1 VATVGFDLDLTLC
14 DTRPGIVAAFAALA
28 AESGVAVDGELI
40 VTRLGPKLETELAN
54 WFPEERITE
63 AAAIYR
69 HHYAT
74 TCLHGTT
81 ALPGATELLERL
93 VRSGHDIVVVTAKS
107 EALARVCLDVA
118 GLHADAV
125 AGWVHGAEKAA
136 ALREHASTVYV
147 GDTGPDML
155 AARTAECTAIGVTTG
170 PDDAATLL
178 AAGADHVCS
187 SLHEVAAIVRSL
199 LGC

>member
-1 VATVGFDLDLTLC
+1 MGDTVHARCDSRPHPRPGVGTWWNARVATVGFDLDLTLC

-118 GLHADAV
+118 GLH
-125 AGWVHGAEKAA
+125 E
-136 ALREHASTVYV
+136 
-147 GDTGPDML
+147 
-155 AARTAECTAIGVTTG
+155 IGR
-170 PDDAATLL
+170 A
-178 AAGADHVCS
+178 HV
-187 SLHEVAAIVRSL
+187 
-199 LGC
+199 